1 MSSFGGRT
9 GLPYV
14 MGMALETVLGTYVA
28 PTTYLKY
35 VTAPWDEG
43 IAEQTIATHD
53 GTRSPG
59 LMIRTE
65 AVPQMPLAI
74 PVWPENGLEQ
84 LLYGALGNKNAPVSL
99 GTSPVC
105 YQHVMPVTQGTP
117 ASSLPSWSFTQ
128 WANGIASEAPMVH
141 TGCMVNDLQL
151 SATGP
156 GVANLAATIVGNPL
170 DLSHT
175 APTNTY
181 AASNPFTFDTLTTL
195 IDAVS
200 MKLSSFN
207 LEINNNIGAGLNLAD
222 GTLLNSLRA
231 PGELDIS
238 GQLAYPF
245 MDQGDLMKYLSGSA
259 VGTSLTN
266 IILDHALTVNFTGP
280 VINGANTY
288 LLSFV
293 FPRIKLTKP
302 TINFDDSGNPITY
315 GFTWTA
321 LPATNGN
328 LVTATVQSKLAAI
341 T

>member
-1 MSSFGGRT
+1 MPSFGART

-14 MGMALETVLGTYVA
+14 MGMAKETVLGTYVA
-28 PTTYLKY
+28 PTCYLKY
-35 VTAPWDEG
+35 VTGPWDEG
-43 IAEQTIATHD
+43 IAEQTIPTHD

-74 PVWPENGLEQ
+74 PAWPENGLEQ
-84 LLYGALGNKNAPVSL
+84 LLYGALGNKNAPVPNGS
-99 GTSPVC
+99 SPIA
-105 YQHVMPVTQGTP
+105 YSHVMPVTQGNP
-117 ASSLPSWSFTQ
+117 ATSLPSWSFTE
-128 WANGIASEAPMVH
+128 WANGIATEAAMVH
-141 TGCMVNDLQL
+141 TGCMINDLQL
-151 SATGP
+151 AATGP
-156 GVANLAATIVGNPL
+156 GVVNLAATIVGNPL

-175 APTNTY
+175 APTQTY
-181 AASNPFTFDTLTTL
+181 AASNPFTFDQLTTL
-195 IDAVS
+195 VDAVS
-200 MKLSSFN
+200 MKLTSFN
-207 LEINNNIGAGLNLAD
+207 LEVNNNIGAGLNLAD
-222 GTLLNSLRA
+222 GTLLNTLRA

-245 MDQGDLMKYLSGSA
+245 MDQGDLMKYLGGTGSSTA
-259 VGTSLTN
+259 ITN

-321 LPATNGN
+321 LPATNGT